1 MRLFLRACAGL
12 MLLLGSI
19 DAHSTADW
27 QSFSW
32 VGVAQPH
39 LTSDRAAILL
49 PVQLDG
55 NACTMQL
62 DTGAGTSRLY
72 RYSLPKHYAVTGA
85 QLTVEHFDLG
95 PVQRRRDF
103 QLMYDDAPDHRES
116 GCRLYGGQ
124 RLVGTIGN
132 DLFLEG
138 SLTLDLKNARFRLM
152 PASASV
158 RIEDENSVPLTLMP
172 GGDGQGQV
180 PVIAATLADGRHV
193 AVLFDTGSAPMELGV
208 FREADWLGL
217 VGTDGARDAT
227 TFTVVAWGKP
237 LVCREAPILHAM
249 RIGPVVLDARAR
261 ASFCVSDNIPL
272 FAGMAQFGLVGLV
285 PFRDKIVTL
294 DYAQKR
300 LSVEAAP
307 AHPAK

>member
-1 MRLFLRACAGL
+1 MLKTYRVCFGLVLSLGACNA
-12 MLLLGSI
+12 M
-19 DAHSTADW
+19 AAADW
-27 QSFSW
+27 QSFTWGS
-32 VGVAQPH
+32 VAQPN

-72 RYSLPKHYAVTGA
+72 RHSLPKQYAVTGA
-85 QLTVEHFDLG
+85 QLTVEHFKLG

-116 GCRLYGGQ
+116 GCRSYGGQ
-124 RLVGTIGN
+124 RLVGTVGN

-138 SLTLDLKNARFRLM
+138 SLTLDFRNARFRV
-152 PASASV
+152 ASAASPV
-158 RIEDENSVPLTLMP
+158 RARDANSVPLTLMP
-172 GGDGQGQV
+172 GGDGRGQV
-180 PVIAATLADGRHV
+180 TVIDATLTDGRHV
-193 AVLFDTGSAPMELGV
+193 PVLFDTGSAAMELGV
-208 FREADWLGL
+208 FREADWLAL
-217 VGTDGARDAT
+217 VGREGARDAT
-227 TFTVVAWGKP
+227 TFAVQAWGKP
-237 LVCREAPILHAM
+237 LVCREAPILQAM
-249 RIGPVVLDARAR
+249 RIGPVVLDAHAR

-285 PFRDKIVTL
+285 PFRDKVVTL

-300 LSVEAAP
+300 MSIEAAP
-307 AHPAK
+307 AD